1 MLKTNTFRHLF
12 VVGAV
17 LASTLFAGCASVPMA
32 SQAEDAAAKAFKA
45 PADDKAGLYVF
56 RDSNFG
62 GAVKKIVSLDGMPLF
77 QSAPK
82 TYFYTEV
89 LPGKHTL
96 STESEFGD
104 NALDFVAEGGKLQFF
119 RNYIKMGVFV
129 GGANL
134 EAVSEE
140 EGKKGV
146 QESGLAAPLVKK
158 Q

>member
-1 MLKTNTFRHLF
+1 MFVTQKFRHF
-12 VVGAV
+12 SVVAV
-17 LASTLFAGCASVPMA
+17 LLASMLFAGCASVPMA
-32 SQAEDAAAKAFKA
+32 SKEEDAAAKAFKA
-45 PADDKAGLYVF
+45 PAAEVTGVYIY

-62 GAVKKIVSLDGMPLF
+62 AAVKKLVALDGKPLF
-77 QSAPK
+77 QSAAK

-89 LPGKHTL
+89 QPGKHTL

-104 NALDFVAEGGKLQFF
+104 NTLDFVAEGGKNQFY

-140 EGKKGV
+140 DGKAGV
-146 QESGLAAPLVKK
+146 LECERAAPLIKN
-158 Q
+158 

>member
-1 MLKTNTFRHLF
+1 MFHFKNFRRF
-12 VVGAV
+12 SVVAV
-17 LASTLFAGCASVPMA
+17 LLASMLFAGCASVPMA
-32 SQAEDAAAKAFKA
+32 SKEEDAAAKAFKA
-45 PADDKAGLYVF
+45 PAADKAGVYIY

-62 GAVKKIVSLDGMPLF
+62 AAVKKLVSLDGKALF

-82 TYFYTEV
+82 TYIYTEV
-89 LPGKHTL
+89 QPGKHTV

-104 NALDFVAEGGKLQFF
+104 NTLDFVAEAGKNQFF

-140 EGKKGV
+140 DGKSGV
-146 QESGLAAPLVKK
+146 QECELAAPLSSK
-158 Q
+158 

>member
-1 MLKTNTFRHLF
+1 MVKTNTFRHLF
-12 VVGAV
+12 VVGIL

-32 SQAEDAAAKAFKA
+32 SKEEDAAAKAFKA
-45 PADDKAGLYVF
+45 PEADKAGVYVF

-62 GAVKKIVSLDGMPLF
+62 AAVKKIVSLDGMPLF

-82 TYFYTEV
+82 TYFYAEV

-96 STESEFGD
+96 STESEFGE
-104 NALDFVAEGGKLQFF
+104 NTLDFVAEGGKNQFF

-146 QESGLAAPLVKK
+146 QESGLAAPLIKK